1 VAASVAAS
9 GKDSFAGHTER
20 TEAKAAEP
28 LRGAAWAVVDV
39 GSPATRSMD
48 YGKGWE
54 GFTNDEVIEP
64 CQGSECKGSEF
75 QRVKVLDYKWQKPVT
90 VGSSV
95 SCHSLARAVPLV
107 RVCRQRA
114 NVRVW
119 SPPAAL
125 IPPTFPFPL
134 AAQNYDMR
142 ARMARLI
149 QQGSGQRLRL
159 PESDDAHMDAVREA
173 ALSIYGDLRG
183 PDGPSLEERVHWLA
197 DRIPP
202 RVRQAAW
209 TGFGAAVAS
218 VYWRYV
224 TARAQSQH
232 KQWKAQVAALDA

>member
-1 VAASVAAS
+1 VAAS

-90 VGSSV
+90 
-95 SCHSLARAVPLV
+95 
-107 RVCRQRA
+107 
-114 NVRVW
+114 
-119 SPPAAL
+119 
-125 IPPTFPFPL
+125 
-134 AAQNYDMR
+134 NYDMR